1 MKLSSTLFAISLL
14 LLSTYCQASDSKTQ
28 SATIQQLRQF
38 QQQDYFLP
46 DNFLYTGIKN
56 PQLKQKL
63 NQNIAD
69 TSQAFIKLYESHTPP
84 SKKQLLK
91 TLADG
96 INQIDPYS
104 LDTDDREQVAV
115 SYEKFLDIIGLESS
129 DGILNT
135 WVYGEVINK
144 LIEQKKSVKP

>member
-1 MKLSSTLFAISLL
+1 M
-14 LLSTYCQASDSKTQ
+14 
-28 SATIQQLRQF
+28 IQQLRQF
-38 QQQDYFLP
+38 QQQDH
-46 DNFLYTGIKN
+46 FLYAGIKN

-63 NQNIAD
+63 
-69 TSQAFIKLYESHTPP
+69 
-84 SKKQLLK
+84 
-91 TLADG
+91 
-96 INQIDPYS
+96 NQIDPYS